1 MLGAL
6 GAPLPPTHQSAE
18 ARPGTH
24 QSGNLS
30 LTRHGTHQSGHLSLT
45 RHGKAGPQRAPMM
58 QVRHGRAQHKRAPG
72 IPSEASRASTDTE
85 RAGVGGQRGR
95 TGEGQAVASPVAMQW
110 QCNGKPM
117 ANHWQT
123 NGKPPF
129 ASNSALGRFRQLGL
143 GNPNGSLTVRHAPG
157 WNYMHKEVC
166 HWVCH
171 WFAIGLPLDC
181 HWIATGLPLDGG
193 HSGAGRTAPL
203 RSVTRRANNSAF
215 RSPRRRAP
223 PAPPA
228 PEALP
233 ACVKSTLSGH
243 QGSKFGPSQ
252 GGRDTPRRTPMRHV
266 RPRPTRMGH
275 ASADA
280 SEASLGEASTDR
292 ARLSG
297 HQ

>member
-1 MLGAL
+1 
-6 GAPLPPTHQSAE
+6 
-18 ARPGTH
+18 
-24 QSGNLS
+24 
-30 LTRHGTHQSGHLSLT
+30 
-45 RHGKAGPQRAPMM
+45 
-58 QVRHGRAQHKRAPG
+58 
-72 IPSEASRASTDTE
+72 
-85 RAGVGGQRGR
+85 
-95 TGEGQAVASPVAMQW
+95 MQW
-110 QCNGKPM
+110 QASGKPM
-117 ANHWQT
+117 ANPVANLLLLLIPRWGGFD
-123 NGKPPF
+123 NSDLVIEMEVSLFDMPPAGITCTRRF
-129 ASNSALGRFRQLGL
+129 ATG
-143 GNPNGSLTVRHAPG
+143 
-157 WNYMHKEVC
+157 
-166 HWVCH
+166 
-171 WFAIGLPLDC
+171 FATGLPLVC

-252 GGRDTPRRTPMRHV
+252 GVRDTPRRTPMRHV